1 MQIDIDWRDIFGECS
16 LQMQKANTKR
26 KWREI
31 KNWQGNEPKIKQNVL
46 NGNEREAKRYW
57 KSAPSL
63 KVKSI

>member
-31 KNWQGNEPKIKQNVL
+31 QNWQDRQL
-46 NGNEREAKRYW
+46 
-57 KSAPSL
+57 SL
-63 KVKSI
+63 KLNKMSWMEMSGRLKGTENQPQA